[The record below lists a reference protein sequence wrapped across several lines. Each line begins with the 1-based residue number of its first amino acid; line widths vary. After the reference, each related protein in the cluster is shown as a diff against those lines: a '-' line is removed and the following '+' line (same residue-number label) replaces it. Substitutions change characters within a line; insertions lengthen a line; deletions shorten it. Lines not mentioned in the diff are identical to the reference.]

1 MPIEDWALLACVVFA
16 GLWSGLLATLTTI
29 IHPMLKRMDREG
41 FASFLGA
48 FLPIARSSL
57 FNYAMV
63 IGLVAAPTTA
73 LIAMGGDQAGET
85 VFVLTAIGLALTV
98 VGPLLVS
105 NRLASPNYD
114 VILSWDPQAVPEGWE
129 AVKARYFTLNWIRAV
144 ATWAALALFV
154 AALAERL

>member
-1 MPIEDWALLACVVFA
+1 MPIEDWALLASVVFA
-16 GLWSGLLATLTTI
+16 GLWSGLLAMLTTVL
-29 IHPMLKRMDREG
+29 HPMMKPMSGED
-41 FASFLGA
+41 FAGFLGA

-98 VGPLLVS
+98 FGPLLVS

-114 VILSWDPQAVPEGWE
+114 EILSWDPQAVPEGWE
-129 AVKARYFTLNWIRAV
+129 ATRARYFKLNWIRAG
-144 ATWAALALFV
+144 ATWVAFALFV